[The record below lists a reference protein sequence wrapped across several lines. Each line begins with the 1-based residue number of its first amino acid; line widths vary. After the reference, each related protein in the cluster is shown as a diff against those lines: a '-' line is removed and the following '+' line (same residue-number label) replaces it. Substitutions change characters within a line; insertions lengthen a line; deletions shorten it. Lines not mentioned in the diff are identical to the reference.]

1 MVVLGTAMA
10 SSRSDSDRFFRYLPE
25 EASGS
30 AFGLSVSACGWTRV
44 APGSAYP
51 PGGHPPAHAFSWESG
66 RILRDLQVVVVSRG
80 RGVFES
86 PRGRTRTVDPGGV
99 MLLLPGVWHR
109 YRPDPAVGWDEHWIE
124 LRGRMVDGWLHAG
137 LLRSDG
143 PLLAPAA
150 AVLARVAERL
160 RSIADL
166 AARHPPGFAITAA
179 GEAAGLVAD
188 LLAGRAAADDD
199 PAAAALRAACCR
211 LAARPD
217 RPLSVA
223 ALVAE
228 LGIPERTLRRLFIA
242 ATGLSPKRWHARMR
256 VAHAERLIA
265 GGCGVGEA
273 AAACGYRS
281 RSAFHRRR
289 QEAGRGSARGPRR
302 AVRRPGT

>member
-1 MVVLGTAMA
+1 MIVPVPAMP
-10 SSRSDSDRFFRYLPE
+10 SLRSERDRFYSYLPDD
-25 EASGS
+25 ASGT
-30 AFGLSVSACGWTRV
+30 AFGLSVTACGWTRV

-66 RILRDLQVVVVSRG
+66 RILRDLQIVALSRG

-86 PRGRTRTVDPGGV
+86 PRGRSRSVAAGSV
-99 MLLLPGVWHR
+99 LLLLPGVWHR
-109 YRPDPAVGWDEHWIE
+109 YRPEPAVGWDEHWIE
-124 LRGRMVDGWLHAG
+124 LRGRMVAGWLEAG

-143 PLLAPAA
+143 ALLTPSA
-150 AVLARVAERL
+150 AVLARLAERL

-166 AARHPPGFAITAA
+166 AARHPPGFALTAA

-199 PAAAALRAACCR
+199 PASAALREACCR

-217 RPLSVA
+217 LPLSVP
-223 ALVAE
+223 ALASE
-228 LGIPERTLRRLFIA
+228 LGIPERSLRRLFVA
-242 ATGLSPKRWHARMR
+242 TTGLSPKRWHDRLR
-256 VAHAERLIA
+256 LAHAERLIA
-265 GGCGVGEA
+265 GGCGVAEA

-289 QEAGRGSARGPRR
+289 LAAVQGPGLSGR
-302 AVRRPGT
+302 RRP